1 MHIFLNISFFLILL
15 PAWTHEGRK
24 SGEAYLKGEKKESP
38 WGFPDRERKENGKER
53 GWECVCVCGGGVSG
67 LDRLSQRQGKGGMN
81 INNALCRKIVT
92 MDIIER
98 WREAMGSKFHSW
110 TACRCTRAAFPATPA
125 RQSISECG
133 PTRSKHC
140 THHIQVS
147 ALTERC
153 VVVSHSNYPRRLWVS
168 VYDLC
173 GTCQRQPGRSLCF
186 IFPVI
191 AAANLLCVGP
201 NE

>member
-24 SGEAYLKGEKKESP
+24 SGEAYLKGKKRSPHGASRIEKGKKI
-38 WGFPDRERKENGKER
+38 GRREDGS
-53 GWECVCVCGGGVSG
+53 VCVCGGGGVSG